1 MCEYN
6 TLTSYREALE
16 AEKVALENADIEAL
30 TEEKLAEVRSKIRE
44 EIVADIENKKFVA
57 DVKISAITDA
67 IEIVERNLANEQEEV
82 TDEVP
87 TEAIS
92 DEII

>member
-1 MCEYN
+1 MCEYT

-44 EIVADIENKKFVA
+44 EIVADIEHKKFVA
-57 DVKISAITDA
+57 DVKIGAIADA
-67 IEIVERNLANEQEEV
+67 IEIVERNIAEEQEEV

-87 TEAIS
+87 TETIS
-92 DEII
+92 DESY

>member
-1 MCEYN
+1 MVEYT

-30 TEEKLAEVRSKIRE
+30 TEEKLAEVKAQIRAE
-44 EIVADIENKKFVA
+44 VVADIEDKKFVA

-67 IEIVERNLANEQEEV
+67 IEIVERNLAIEQEEV

-92 DEII
+92 DETY

>member
-1 MCEYN
+1 MCEYT

-16 AEKVALENADIEAL
+16 AEKVALENADIDAL

-87 TEAIS
+87 TETIS
-92 DEII
+92 DETY